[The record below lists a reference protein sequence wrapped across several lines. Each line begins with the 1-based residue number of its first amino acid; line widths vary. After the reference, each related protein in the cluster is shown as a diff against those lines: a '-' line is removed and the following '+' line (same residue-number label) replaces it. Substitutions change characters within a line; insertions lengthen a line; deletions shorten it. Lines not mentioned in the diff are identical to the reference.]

1 MQYGAQ
7 LHNTVLIFCSTYNV
21 CNTDDGDGKD
31 HTDVHFVLK
40 NDVLLGAEEGAEA
53 QGEDVSTS
61 HAGLGGKE

>member
-1 MQYGAQ
+1 MQDGAQ
-7 LHNTVLIFCSTYNV
+7 LHNTFQLFCSTYNV

-31 HTDVHFVLK
+31 HTDVHLVLK